1 MPPHLREAQKRPIL
15 NRVKLLSLGKI
26 GYFISLVGLPYVS
39 VNVTHNL
46 LMFLLVNKWKY
57 SSFYWLNF
65 DLLEMTLVL
74 PHVFYKHILLISLGG
89 SIWRYPHFWWT
100 SARSPL
106 SYLHEIQMNLF
117 FLNINQFLGIF
128 FPYRMPTSSLLTMF
142 S

>member
-1 MPPHLREAQKRPIL
+1 MPPHLRAAQKRPIL

-26 GYFISLVGLPYVS
+26 GYFISLVGLPYVN

-46 LMFLLVNKWKY
+46 LIFLLVNKWKY

-65 DLLEMTLVL
+65 DLLEMMLVL
-74 PHVFYKHILLISLGG
+74 PHVFYKDIMLISLGG

-106 SYLHEIQMNLF
+106 SCLREIQINLF
-117 FLNINQFLGIF
+117 LFKSYSIFRIF
-128 FPYRMPTSSLLTMF
+128 FPYRMPTSTLLTIF

>member
-1 MPPHLREAQKRPIL
+1 MPPHLRAAQKRPIL
-15 NRVKLLSLGKI
+15 NRVKLLSLGKT
-26 GYFISLVGLPYVS
+26 GYFISLVGLPFVN

-46 LMFLLVNKWKY
+46 LIFLLVNKWKY

-65 DLLEMTLVL
+65 DLLEMMLVL

-106 SYLHEIQMNLF
+106 SYLHEIQINLF
-117 FLNINQFLGIF
+117 FFNLIQFLGIF
-128 FPYRMPTSSLLTMF
+128 FPYRMPTSSLLTMV